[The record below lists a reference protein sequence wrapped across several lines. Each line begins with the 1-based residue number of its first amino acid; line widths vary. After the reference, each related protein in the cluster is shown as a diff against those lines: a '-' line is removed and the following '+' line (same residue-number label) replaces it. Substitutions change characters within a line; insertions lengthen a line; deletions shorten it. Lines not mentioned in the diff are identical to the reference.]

1 MAKKYDLMKTLVDGL
16 AVTGGFV
23 AGKAVSK
30 LPFIK
35 DQNNLV
41 RAGAK
46 VALGFLGPRFIKNDL
61 VEKVGV
67 GLMVNG
73 LHDAVTEF
81 VPAIAGIPYAKPL
94 LLNDGTTMGALE
106 GQGLGALEDDAALGA
121 PGRAMI

>member
-81 VPAIAGIPYAKPL
+81 VPSIAGIPYAKPL
-94 LLNDGTTMGALE
+94 LLNERLGALE
-106 GQGLGALEDDAALGA
+106 NQALGALEDDAALGA
-121 PGRAMI
+121 PGRAML

>member
-81 VPAIAGIPYAKPL
+81 IPAIAGIPFAKPVL
-94 LLNDGTTMGALE
+94 LPNASMGALE
-106 GQGLGALEDDAALGA
+106 AQGLGALEDDAALGS
-121 PGRAMI
+121 PGRATL